1 MLVTVDLKTA
11 SLKDAEHA
19 IFIIGAYFGMTQLPH
34 IPAVAGA
41 QPDAPM
47 VAPALPAPTPAP
59 VAVVAA
65 NPLTAPVAAPAPQPV
80 AQDPAAVFGGM
91 QDAAAVFGGAGNVAG
106 VLAPSTVAVDQ
117 SHNVQTALA
126 AGVPM
131 PPPVALPHAVP
142 TAPSAV
148 APTAN
153 AAPTNHAP
161 GVDVDAEGYPWD
173 ARIHAST
180 KTKLVN
186 GNWKAKKGINDPALV
201 ERVRA
206 ELRATM
212 AIPAPVAA
220 APVAAAPT
228 PAPVAPA
235 ASPAPFVPP
244 VAPSPHAA
252 PVAPS
257 KLADP
262 VTFEQLMPR
271 VTQAMHA
278 GQLPNDALQTA
289 VTAYQLPNIPALAAR
304 PDLVPYVWAYMRE
317 SYPAFN
323 AAVS

>member
-1 MLVTVDLKTA
+1 MQLSIDLKTA

-19 IFIIGAYFGMTQLPH
+19 IFIIGAYFGMTNLPTA
-34 IPAVAGA
+34 PA
-41 QPDAPM
+41 AP
-47 VAPALPAPTPAP
+47 VAPLPAIVLPAAPAP
-59 VAVVAA
+59 VAVAA
-65 NPLTAPVAAPAPQPV
+65 PAPVVVEPLTAPVQFAPAPVEQS
-80 AQDPAAVFGGM
+80 AAAVFGGA
-91 QDAAAVFGGAGNVAG
+91 QDAAAVFGAGNVAG
-106 VLAPSTVAVDQ
+106 VPAPSTVAVDQ

-126 AGVPM
+126 AGVPT
-131 PPPVALPHAVP
+131 PPPAALPHAVP
-142 TAPSAV
+142 TAPSVA

-153 AAPTNHAP
+153 AAPTNPAP
-161 GVDVDAEGYPWD
+161 GVDVDAEGLPWD

-220 APVAAAPT
+220 APAPAAPVPTPTPVAAA
-228 PAPVAPA
+228 
-235 ASPAPFVPP
+235 PAPFVPP
-244 VAPSPHAA
+244 VAPSPHVA

-257 KLADP
+257 KPADP
-262 VTFEQLMPR
+262 VNFEQLMPR

-278 GQLPNDALQTA
+278 GHLPADALQNA

-304 PDLVPYVWAYMRE
+304 PDMVPYVWAYMRE